1 MLSRYEESP
10 KGARNDNGTNL
21 KKKGTG
27 TTFTRGKNDYS
38 TAKGK
43 AAPNATMQPVVSDQQ
58 FHELSEEDYKK
69 LIAKQQQQQ
78 MAGKKRTWTERTAAT
93 KNGNGNG
100 KGYVVFKGTRTGV
113 FTKWEG
119 EGGAQRATY
128 MYKNHKCKSYPNLE
142 LAQEAWDDYN
152 DQRSGLI
159 LSPF

>member
-1 MLSRYEESP
+1 
-10 KGARNDNGTNL
+10 
-21 KKKGTG
+21 
-27 TTFTRGKNDYS
+27 
-38 TAKGK
+38 
-43 AAPNATMQPVVSDQQ
+43 MQPVVSDQQ

-78 MAGKKRTWTERTAAT
+78 MASKKRTWTESTATT
-93 KNGNGNG
+93 KNGNG

>member
-1 MLSRYEESP
+1 
-10 KGARNDNGTNL
+10 
-21 KKKGTG
+21 
-27 TTFTRGKNDYS
+27 
-38 TAKGK
+38 
-43 AAPNATMQPVVSDQQ
+43 MQPVVSDQQ

-78 MAGKKRTWTERTAAT
+78 TASKKRTWTERTAAT
-93 KNGNGNG
+93 KNGNG

-128 MYKNHKCKSYPNLE
+128 MYKGHKCKSYPNLE
-142 LAQEAWDDYN
+142 LAQGAWDDYN